1 MRRAPLPLLL
11 ACSCLAAAPALAQP
25 ASRPAPEGWTIER
38 VRQRVFVDV
47 YLRGRLPQAVE
58 SEDGFRAFLCR
69 SAQGERV
76 LLRAEEQGEGGVRL
90 RLRSPRRLLPGDYT
104 LLFLA
109 AEGEQVLAKERV
121 RVGGA
126 EEAAASGARI
136 DAWYRGALSTFREL
150 SATLERRGRF
160 HAALNGAGEKRAHV
174 QASFQRDFLERSWTP
189 GLVGARM
196 DLATFRRRLVL
207 PPRPE
212 LLAALER
219 LAATLAPRC
228 DAWVEALTQRKPAL
242 AQAALKQAI
251 QPVLSAGGPLQPTPL
266 EGWLGGPL
274 GELPAKPTPGE
285 PYTSALGFSLT
296 LPAGTSVETP
306 LDPIN
311 RVFAKVAGSNVLVQ
325 VREVPDAT
333 TPEQLREVLEVGAW
347 ETWDSYKRLGGGPLE
362 QAAGHELDFRAQ
374 ILSRL
379 DGTVQPARIYQ
390 YSLFPAGGGRI
401 YSLVILRPDTKQG
414 LSDELLA
421 IVKSF
426 GVKR

>member
-1 MRRAPLPLLL
+1 MRRASLVLFL
-11 ACSCLAAAPALAQP
+11 ACLWAAPALAQP
-25 ASRPAPEGWTIER
+25 ASRPASGWTVER
-38 VRQRVFVDV
+38 ARQRAFVDV
-47 YLRGRLPQAVE
+47 YFRGPLPEAVE
-58 SEDGFRAFLCR
+58 DADAYRAFLCR
-69 SAQGERV
+69 SPQGDRV
-76 LLRAEEQGEGGVRL
+76 RLRAEEQPEGVRL
-90 RLRSPRRLLPGDYT
+90 RLRSPRRLLPGGYT

-109 AEGEQVLAKERV
+109 EKGDEVLAQEPV
-121 RVGGA
+121 ALGGA
-126 EEAAASGARI
+126 EEAAASAARM

-160 HAALNGAGEKRAHV
+160 HAALNAAGEQRSHV
-174 QASFQRDFLERSWTP
+174 AASFQRDFLARNWTP

-219 LAATLAPRC
+219 LAAALAPRR
-228 DAWVEALTQRKPAL
+228 DAWVKALTQSKPAL
-242 AQAALKQAI
+242 DQAPLRKAIEPVVQAGEALK
-251 QPVLSAGGPLQPTPL
+251 PTPL
-266 EGWLGGPL
+266 PGWLGGPL
-274 GELPAKPTPGE
+274 GELPPLPTPGK
-285 PYTSALGFSLT
+285 PYTSPLGFSLT
-296 LPAGTSVETP
+296 LPAGSTVETP

-362 QAAGHELDFRAQ
+362 QGGHELDFRAQ

-379 DGTVQPARIYQ
+379 DGTIQPARVYQ
-390 YSLFPAGGGRI
+390 YSLFPAAGGRI
-401 YSLVILRPDTKQG
+401 YSLVILRPDTKQD
-414 LSDELLA
+414 LSAELLE